1 MCLRQYAKTYCFD
14 PRGNVLKLVNCNFI
28 NHSKGLGFIPT
39 PEARTNNLNTRLD
52 MRLTINRIISASGK
66 TTLSPYCDESSPEP
80 PEERPSPQSPMFPQK
95 LSHKSYYASLPSD
108 DRAVNDIVNSMES
121 ELDQLL
127 QASQP
132 KKPKAQNLTPE
143 EKAGLVWINE
153 RVDSD
158 SLAVVEADKGG
169 SILLVDPQMLRRKTL
184 EKLENPILYKKLQKD
199 PVPDLQKSL
208 FNIWV
213 RGKEQGLI
221 SAEEAK
227 YVMGVSDNP
236 STSNPSQPTNRPSTA
251 PRYKPGKSYFYPSL
265 KVHKL
270 SLEELIPGVE
280 PPIRL
285 ITALQDGISKRS
297 DVFIAAKFLK
307 DLEKEYCEDL
317 LSDTTDALLWLDQ
330 VNTDY
335 SVTDKMRF
343 KSFTY
348 DFKALYDSLNPS
360 LVIEALQHAMNTCRT
375 PWSPEF
381 KKWILDLATASLDSS
396 IGLFEGTW
404 YKQINGVPT
413 GGSLC
418 VQLAN
423 IAVFYI
429 LNKKVYTNPDLMKD
443 VGSIKRYI
451 DDGAGQFKG
460 THRQFTL
467 WLKKVN
473 ELLSPYGLLIDE
485 SQIENVGSYVSFL
498 DIKFMFDDSG
508 ELQTDLHV
516 KATDSR
522 AYLHFSSNHPNH
534 VFSGVV
540 YSQCLRLR
548 RIINSQDRLKTQL
561 ELLKCAFLDCGYP
574 KTMVSN
580 ISTKVLGSDRVL
592 ERKAPKTKETPLSAL
607 PIRVVSA
614 YGSDEDLLSIVKK
627 YEPELNRTRSF
638 SESDVTPPPS
648 RPRSRSLTD
657 TELTTPPSRDSGGS
671 VTHKRHGLF
680 QYVKKTL
687 PSLRSQLVKTKELA
701 LGKKHGRAKPCGVS
715 KCMCCNLL
723 MHADSLRVNGKYV
736 RCAPGNCKTYN
747 IVYLVQCSLC
757 KN

>member
-1 MCLRQYAKTYCFD
+1 M
-14 PRGNVLKLVNCNFI
+14 PKLFATGL
-28 NHSKGLGFIPT
+28 SKFKIHNIGYSIY
-39 PEARTNNLNTRLD
+39 
-52 MRLTINRIISASGK
+52 K
-66 TTLSPYCDESSPEP
+66 ESSSPKP
-80 PEERPSPQSPMFPQK
+80 PGEHLSPQSPMFPQK
-95 LSHKSYYASLPSD
+95 LAHKSYYASSPSD

-127 QASQP
+127 QSSQP
-132 KKPKAQNLTPE
+132 RKQKSQNLTPE

-158 SLAVVEADKGG
+158 QLAVVEADKGK

-184 EKLENPILYKKLQKD
+184 EKLQDPTLYHKLQTD

-213 RGKEQGLI
+213 RGKEQSLI
-221 SAEEAK
+221 SAEEAR

-236 STSNPSQPTNRPSTA
+236 SSLNSSQPTNRPSTA

-270 SLEELIPGVE
+270 SLEELKPGVE

-285 ITALQDGISKRS
+285 ITALQDGITKRS

-307 DLEKEYCEDL
+307 DLEKDYCEDL
-317 LSDTTDALLWLDQ
+317 LSDTTDALQWLDQ
-330 VNTDY
+330 VNTES

-348 DFKALYDSLNPS
+348 DFKALYDSLNPVMV
-360 LVIEALQHAMNTCRT
+360 LEALQHAMNTCRT

-413 GGSLC
+413 GRSLC

-429 LNKKVYTNPDLMKD
+429 LNKEVYTNRDLMKD
-443 VGSIKRYI
+443 VGSTKRYI

-460 THRQFTL
+460 TSRQFKL

-485 SQIENVGSYVSFL
+485 SHIE
-498 DIKFMFDDSG
+498 M
-508 ELQTDLHV
+508 
-516 KATDSR
+516 
-522 AYLHFSSNHPNH
+522 
-534 VFSGVV
+534 
-540 YSQCLRLR
+540 
-548 RIINSQDRLKTQL
+548 
-561 ELLKCAFLDCGYP
+561 
-574 KTMVSN
+574 
-580 ISTKVLGSDRVL
+580 
-592 ERKAPKTKETPLSAL
+592 
-607 PIRVVSA
+607 
-614 YGSDEDLLSIVKK
+614 
-627 YEPELNRTRSF
+627 
-638 SESDVTPPPS
+638 
-648 RPRSRSLTD
+648 
-657 TELTTPPSRDSGGS
+657 
-671 VTHKRHGLF
+671 
-680 QYVKKTL
+680 
-687 PSLRSQLVKTKELA
+687 
-701 LGKKHGRAKPCGVS
+701 
-715 KCMCCNLL
+715 
-723 MHADSLRVNGKYV
+723 
-736 RCAPGNCKTYN
+736 
-747 IVYLVQCSLC
+747 
-757 KN
+757 